1 LFQFMDRKR
10 APTSGHLL
18 RTLKRVFAPWGNQR
32 AERMNTLLSELAR
45 DTTSLTSYKLVS
57 ELTVTTGLND
67 TALPLLADLK
77 RRGLVEQEWLNT
89 ENGPKLAYRLTPGG
103 LEYARRS

>member
-1 LFQFMDRKR
+1 LFRFMDKR
-10 APTSGHLL
+10 RVLTPGHLL
-18 RTLKRVFAPWGNQR
+18 GTLKQVFAPWNNQR
-32 AERMNTLLSELAR
+32 AERINTLLSELAR

-77 RRGLVEQEWLNT
+77 RRGLVEQEWLTT
-89 ENGPKLAYRLTPGG
+89 ESGPKLAYRLTPGG
-103 LEYARRS
+103 LEYARRI